1 MTSYR
6 FLLSTVTLCALAAHA
21 SGAERLPA
29 LNADIKQSSVS
40 GLSSGAFMAVQFH
53 VSFSST
59 IVGAGIVAGGPY
71 YCTRGS
77 TWLLRYR
84 IRQCMSPYFWMPA
97 PNATLLYEY
106 AEGFAAI
113 GAIDDLSN
121 LGEDRVYV
129 FTGGNDDTVDTSVVD
144 QTRYFYELTGM
155 PKANIKYVVRAQA
168 AHALITEDYGRA
180 CEVSKPPY
188 IADCDYDQAGAIL
201 NHIYGKLEM
210 ARAWETH
217 GRIVT
222 FRQTEFMLSPTSSM
236 ADKGYAYVPT
246 PCVERAG
253 CRIHVVFH
261 GCEQSAAAVGDV
273 VYTKAGY
280 NEWSAAN
287 DIIVLY
293 PQVAASALNPH
304 GCWDWW
310 GYTGPEYATKEG
322 SQIAAGMAMLRRLAG
337 LH

>member
-6 FLLSTVTLCALAAHA
+6 FLLSAVTLFALAAHA

-106 AEGFAAI
+106 AEGFAAV

-129 FTGGNDDTVDTSVVD
+129 FTGGNDDTVDTSVVE

-188 IADCDYDQAGAIL
+188 IADCDYDQAGAL
-201 NHIYGKLEM
+201 LSHIYGKLEM
-210 ARAWETH
+210 APAGETH
-217 GRIVT
+217 RRLVT
-222 FRQTEFMLSPTSSM
+222 FRPNEVMGGPTSSM
-236 ADKGYAYVPT
+236 AGKGNAYVP
-246 PCVERAG
+246 PPFVERAG
-253 CRIHVVFH
+253 LMIH
-261 GCEQSAAAVGDV
+261 
-273 VYTKAGY
+273 
-280 NEWSAAN
+280 
-287 DIIVLY
+287 L
-293 PQVAASALNPH
+293 
-304 GCWDWW
+304 
-310 GYTGPEYATKEG
+310 
-322 SQIAAGMAMLRRLAG
+322 
-337 LH
+337 